1 MSDEDNKKVE
11 KITPELVRKKNLRPP
26 PLNPLEI
33 NQSLIEPRIGRERL
47 GQELERNFKVNRI
60 KKENPLDGD
69 EDYHL
74 EETDAW
80 DQLTTITSDVRLSNL
95 GYNKEHTENE
105 LRYTKWANKSELMC
119 LQEGYN
125 KSALLAKV
133 LLATTTESS
142 LAKNGFLRNNLQTI
156 RQESQHIQIEDTPK
170 KKSLMASLF
179 SRNNGGQ

>member
-1 MSDEDNKKVE
+1 MPEDDEPKKE
-11 KITPELVRKKNLRPP
+11 KVTPELVRKKNLRPP

-47 GQELERNFKVNRI
+47 GQELEREYKVSRL
-60 KKENPLDGD
+60 KKNNPYDAE

-74 EETDAW
+74 EEKDAW

-95 GYNKEHTENE
+95 GYIKEHTQNE
-105 LRYTKWANKSELMC
+105 LRYTKWANKVELMC

-125 KSALLAKV
+125 KSALLAKD
-133 LLATTTESS
+133 LLATTTEAS

-170 KKSLMASLF
+170 KKSLLGSFF
-179 SRNNGGQ
+179 SRGDGGK